1 MSERTQQRGDAETLL
16 RGPLWKSAAYSMK
29 PGDFQVIADSSDGA
43 VVITLPAM
51 AEAVPG
57 RVYTVYAPSGASND
71 VSVNIKETATEI
83 STYGD
88 LDADGDT
95 ISVVC
100 SGLSWVVVGSV
111 LG

>member
-1 MSERTQQRGDAETLL
+1 MARAQYDGDQKTLI
-16 RGPLWKSAAYSMK
+16 RGPLWKSADYSMK
-29 PGDFQVIADSSDGA
+29 PGDFQIVADSSAAA

-51 AEAVPG
+51 AEAIPG
-57 RVYTVYAPSGASND
+57 QVYTIYAPSGASFD

-95 ISVVC
+95 VSVVC
-100 SGLSWVVVGSV
+100 SGLTWVVVGSV